1 MVKPRAIPWYCEM
14 LDMSVEDSH
23 VDYLSWIKRLN
34 FTVSISWNIQ
44 PKIRT
49 NQTTRKGWTKGVYLF
64 LQPFPPQCQV
74 SQVSNLIKMTSTG
87 QRQRPLLKSGL
98 QKSWMSCPIL
108 TQSEKN
114 ITWKKKWMNSSRG
127 WCKILIQSLQ
137 FNGAYIL
144 FVRSRFLW
152 LIVFVRR
159 LHIISAISNEPLQ
172 NISWFSL
179 VAVSGMM
186 ITNAKALCPQLH
198 RIPATFSPK
207 SFPEVTPIPYQQR
220 TEAFVVVVSSLK
232 WFRVDGFHWS
242 ILHACSKISGQWTF
256 MNFQEHPV
264 QHFALFPCDANW
276 FLQKPSPE
284 ATADDNEVVMKEYPG
299 IGILI
304 FKYAHTSDLYES
316 NCLVFQQKQ
325 TASPT
330 N

>member
-1 MVKPRAIPWYCEM
+1 MRWRKTFVFWSMVKPRAIPWYCEM

-34 FTVSISWNIQ
+34 FTVIISWNIQ

-144 FVRSRFLW
+144 FVRSRLLW

-207 SFPEVTPIPYQQR
+207 SFLEVTPIPHQQR

-256 MNFQEHPV
+256 MNFHEFSGTPRPTFCSFSMRCQLILAKTISWSYCWW
-264 QHFALFPCDANW
+264 QWSCDERVSRNPKKRQS
-276 FLQKPSPE
+276 L
-284 ATADDNEVVMKEYPG
+284 TCIYTY
-299 IGILI
+299 IYI
-304 FKYAHTSDLYES
+304 
-316 NCLVFQQKQ
+316 
-325 TASPT
+325 
-330 N
+330 